1 MALLLL
7 LAGGWE
13 WLNRHAAAAVVVV
26 TAIYA
31 FFTIL
36 LWRATQEQATL
47 TRSAIDVQVRPF
59 LVALPLRRGT
69 ETLDSFFVHNIGNGA
84 ALNIR
89 LHWGSTDIA
98 IPFLP
103 RGACVQVLTL
113 RETKEPRTS
122 AMPEDHPYGRYEL
135 MVDDESARRG
145 IALSVACTDVGGT
158 LQTRTLHVGPEDAW
172 VDMAP

>member
-1 MALLLL
+1 VKPREVRKREAWYVTAGELGVVAIVLP
-7 LAGGWE
+7 LAGIWD
-13 WLNRHAAAAVVVV
+13 WLNLNSAGVTALAAVAAVVV

-84 ALNIR
+84 ALNSW
-89 LHWGSTDIA
+89 L
-98 IPFLP
+98 
-103 RGACVQVLTL
+103 
-113 RETKEPRTS
+113 KTS
-122 AMPEDHPYGRYEL
+122 
-135 MVDDESARRG
+135 
-145 IALSVACTDVGGT
+145 
-158 LQTRTLHVGPEDAW
+158 
-172 VDMAP
+172 